1 MDASVDA
8 AHKNTVIPSI
18 CPPYNSTIQ
27 VPRHLPLFNATI
39 LYFTKKSINS
49 TVMGTAIIPLNMPGP
64 VGPTTW
70 ILFLLVSQ
78 IQNLA
83 RLFQK
88 FSNAH
93 KFFLRNKSE
102 NLSKGAWNNSF
113 FNIAKA
119 TKVQL
124 MATPESSEQAG
135 GWFPKPYEL
144 FSTVKY
150 ST

>member
-1 MDASVDA
+1 
-8 AHKNTVIPSI
+8 
-18 CPPYNSTIQ
+18 
-27 VPRHLPLFNATI
+27 
-39 LYFTKKSINS
+39 
-49 TVMGTAIIPLNMPGP
+49 MGTAIIPLSMPGP

-88 FSNAH
+88 FSNTH
-93 KFFLRNKSE
+93 KFFLC
-102 NLSKGAWNNSF
+102 
-113 FNIAKA
+113 A

-124 MATPESSEQAG
+124 MATPESSELAG

-150 ST
+150 SS